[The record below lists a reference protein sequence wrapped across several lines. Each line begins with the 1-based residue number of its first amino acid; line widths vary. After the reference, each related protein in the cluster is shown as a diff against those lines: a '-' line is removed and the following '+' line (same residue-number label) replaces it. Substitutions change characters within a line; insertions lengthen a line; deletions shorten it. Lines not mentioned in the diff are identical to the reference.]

1 MITLDL
7 SILNQKGTPMFNS
20 DIFANRPNF
29 GIAGRIFISTDTL
42 EIYRDT
48 GSAWDQLGGGGGGGT
63 ISGSIAAGQ
72 VAFGTAADT
81 IGGNNNLFWDAANNR
96 LGIGTNTPAHRLTV
110 NGNVSIGTH
119 MTIGE
124 TSGSV
129 GRLEFFNSGVQISR
143 TGSSGLQFSVQNNNI
158 AQTIFSTGNVVIQ
171 TGGTITDTGERL
183 KVSGNTSLN
192 GNLNL
197 INSGSTTFTYANAG
211 SFVHDAVG
219 TGGNL
224 IYTGTGGF
232 RLKFAGGNS
241 GTIINAT
248 SNTQSTGSALL
259 IAGIVSNNANIIQ
272 SNVATSIT
280 ANAANVST
288 FDLGGTIIFDALNN
302 ISNSIHSSIK
312 ISELFNPNT
321 TNKDMQFVGINIQPT
336 INQVS
341 ATKITRGIYVNP
353 TLTAAADFRAIETTR
368 GSILFN
374 AGTITGGI
382 NLLTISETFAPISG
396 SDTSNLLFINPVI
409 NQTGTATG
417 QTRGLWVNPTLTAA
431 SDWRSIQ
438 WSNNTGWGLFGNG
451 LAPSYI
457 LGNLQLGSVTPI
469 GSDIN
474 LQVTGKAHIYNFT
487 SYSSGAIQPF
497 VIDKQIAIN
506 TNISASTGIC
516 NYVSTGDNIFQSSR
530 SVPESTTYANIYAF
544 NKYQFGAAGV
554 TFTATQATP
563 GVRAISQIT
572 TQNVFKG
579 ANSGT
584 ITHMAGIQILGYYN
598 DNTGTITPVIPNAY
612 QLLINDT
619 GGYGHT
625 FTFTNRWGI
634 YQEGINDRN
643 YLAGNLMLN
652 STTDTG
658 QILQVNGAIRV
669 NGQASGS
676 AGGNS
681 GNHLI
686 INVDGTQ
693 YKIALLNP

>member
-20 DIFANRPNF
+20 DIFANRPTF
-29 GIAGRIFISTDTL
+29 GIPGRIFISTNTL

-48 GSAWDQLGGGGGGGT
+48 GSAWNLLGGGGGGGT
-63 ISGSIAAGQ
+63 ISGSIATGQ
-72 VAFGTAADT
+72 VAFGTAANT

-96 LGIGTNTPAHRLTV
+96 LGIGTNTPLNALSVRYNNNAYEPGIVVTNTNASNTSLSALLFTV
-110 NGNVSIGTH
+110 NGVNGGGVSYQPSNYILAAQASTLLMASAGNNKIGFVAN
-119 MTIGE
+119 
-124 TSGSV
+124 SNQV
-129 GRLEFFNSGVQISR
+129 GV
-143 TGSSGLQFSVQNNNI
+143 
-158 AQTIFSTGNVVIQ
+158 AQDIYFSTFGSNTTYQLLIKGNTNNLLVNQ
-171 TGGTITDTGERL
+171 TTDTGERL
-183 KVSGNTSLN
+183 QVTGTMKVTDTGVFSKKNTTNVTSSLVVGDDVAFGTSSN
-192 GNLNL
+192 EAKLT
-197 INSGSTTFTYANAG
+197 IGSTNSRSGLLIGQSSTRGLLFNWTYNATPANAYGVLETYGG
-211 SFVHDAVG
+211 SNPLYIQ
-219 TGGNL
+219 T
-224 IYTGTGGF
+224 
-232 RLKFAGGNS
+232 AGGNVGIGTTTDTGERLQIS
-241 GTIINAT
+241 GNVRINAGIIT
-248 SNTQSTGSALL
+248 TG
-259 IAGIVSNNANIIQ
+259 
-272 SNVATSIT
+272 T
-280 ANAANVST
+280 
-288 FDLGGTIIFDALNN
+288 
-302 ISNSIHSSIK
+302 
-312 ISELFNPNT
+312 
-321 TNKDMQFVGINIQPT
+321 
-336 INQVS
+336 
-341 ATKITRGIYVNP
+341 
-353 TLTAAADFRAIETTR
+353 
-368 GSILFN
+368 
-374 AGTITGGI
+374 

-438 WSNNTGWGLFGNG
+438 WSNNTGFGLFGNG
-451 LAPSYI
+451 LAPNYI
-457 LGNLQLGSVTPI
+457 LGNLQLGSLTPI

-643 YLAGNLMLN
+643 YLAGNLILN
-652 STTDTG
+652 STIDTG

>member
-1 MITLDL
+1 
-7 SILNQKGTPMFNS
+7 MFNS

-29 GIAGRIFISTDTL
+29 GIPGRIFISTDTL

-48 GSAWDQLGGGGGGGT
+48 GSSWTLLSGGGGGGGT

-72 VAFGTAADT
+72 VAFGTAANT
-81 IGGNNNLFWDAANNR
+81 IGGSNNLFWDNVNAI
-96 LGIGTNTPAHRLTV
+96 LGIGTNVPGDAIEINKNQNSRSVVLIKNLNSGNASFAGVVLSSDINSGIFNLFKISSTYTTYKILNAKDAGFYNEATGGDFSFLNDFSTGKMKWAMGASATAQATLFSTGNYVLGSTTDTGQRLQITGQSLFTGDTQTSGFIFIGTSSNRPWFTSV
-110 NGNVSIGTH
+110 NGISSPSPSGTALQLAIDNPSRNSIGFDFLITS
-119 MTIGE
+119 GVRNY

-129 GRLEFFNSGVQISR
+129 DVIRLTANF
-143 TGSSGLQFSVQNNNI
+143 TP
-158 AQTIFSTGNVVIQ
+158 T
-171 TGGTITDTGERL
+171 
-183 KVSGNTSLN
+183 SGNGVFNNFT
-192 GNLNL
+192 
-197 INSGSTTFTYANAG
+197 IN
-211 SFVHDAVG
+211 
-219 TGGNL
+219 
-224 IYTGTGGF
+224 
-232 RLKFAGGNS
+232 
-241 GTIINAT
+241 
-248 SNTQSTGSALL
+248 
-259 IAGIVSNNANIIQ
+259 
-272 SNVATSIT
+272 
-280 ANAANVST
+280 
-288 FDLGGTIIFDALNN
+288 
-302 ISNSIHSSIK
+302 
-312 ISELFNPNT
+312 
-321 TNKDMQFVGINIQPT
+321 PT
-336 INQVS
+336 INQTG
-341 ATKITRGIYVNP
+341 ANGITRGLYVNP
-353 TLTAAADFRAIETTR
+353 TLTAASDFRAIETTK
-368 GSILFN
+368 GSVIFN

-431 SDWRSIQ
+431 ADWRSIQ

-457 LGNLQLGSVTPI
+457 SGNLQLGSVTPI

-474 LQVTGKAHIYNFT
+474 LQVTGKAHIFNFT

-530 SVPESTTYANIYAF
+530 NVPESTTYANIYAF

-598 DNTGTITPVIPNAY
+598 DNTGTITPIIPNAY

-619 GGYGHT
+619 GGYGHS